1 MNNDSNSGSWKMSTC
16 FVKNCEKY
24 CYLNVL
30 INPISGTTTFFDDN
44 CVENNLAK
52 IILFLL
58 GNFKFNCVI

>member
-30 INPISGTTTFFDDN
+30 INPISGTTFFDDN